1 MLRTRVGGAANL
13 QEEEEGARPFPRS
26 LTGAIVMVTRP
37 PPRHCLAPCQ
47 VYYKHTALSYGA
59 PAQSELQSRKE
70 VRSEEEHA
78 PAHSRRRRRRAGKR
92 KALDYCGH

>member
-1 MLRTRVGGAANL
+1 MLWTRVGGAANL
-13 QEEEEGARPFPRS
+13 QKEEEGARPFPRS
-26 LTGAIVMVTRP
+26 FTGAIVMVTRP

-70 VRSEEEHA
+70 VRSEEAPA
-78 PAHSRRRRRRAGKR
+78 PAH
-92 KALDYCGH
+92 